1 MGMALVPDQKFSTF
15 QDGGDLDVDDIV
27 VGLRAG
33 INTRFTYTGEL
44 PPSYV
49 VPIANGGTGASS
61 ATDARINLGLEI
73 GVDVEAWSA
82 SLDAIAALA
91 GTGFIAQTGASTFA
105 EYTLTGTA
113 NQINIANGDGS
124 ATPVWSLSSTLN
136 CPGTFDIQSS
146 TAIDSIIDDDSMAT
160 ATATNISTSEAI
172 KAYVDAQVGGSG
184 QVNTVVGTANEI
196 DVDATDPVNPI
207 VSLSSTIDAPGTF
220 NIQSTTAINEIL
232 DEDDMVSD
240 SATGLATQQSIKAY
254 VDAQVGSSGG
264 YQSVQ
269 VFTAGGTWNRPAG
282 ISLVRIICVGA
293 GGGAGGTTSGG
304 GTSCS
309 GGGGGGG
316 TALLTLDVSAIS
328 SATVTIGSGGAGGAS
343 GGSTGSTGGTS
354 SFGAHC
360 SATGGAGGDG
370 MGSVSSDTAPGGA
383 GGTGA
388 SGDVNIPGGYG
399 GVGIARGGN
408 QTCLAGGGGNMLCP
422 STGYNTNA
430 TALGYGVGG
439 SGIAGGGIA
448 GRNGSDGIIIVY
460 EYL

>member
-1 MGMALVPDQKFSTF
+1 MPLVPDQKFSTF

-27 VGLRAG
+27 VGLREG

-172 KAYVDAQVGGSG
+172 KAYVD
-184 QVNTVVGTANEI
+184 
-196 DVDATDPVNPI
+196 D
-207 VSLSSTIDAPGTF
+207 
-220 NIQSTTAINEIL
+220 
-232 DEDDMVSD
+232 
-240 SATGLATQQSIKAY
+240 
-254 VDAQVGSSGG
+254 QVGSSGG

-304 GTSCS
+304 GTSTS

-316 TALLTLDVSAIS
+316 TALLTLDVSAVS
-328 SATVTIGSGGAGGAS
+328 SATVTIGSGGSGGGA
-343 GGSTGSTGGTS
+343 GATGSTGGTS

-360 SATGGAGGDG
+360 SATGGAGGAG
-370 MGSVSSDTAPGGA
+370 MGSVSSNTANGGA
-383 GGTGA
+383 GGTGS

-399 GVGIARGGN
+399 GISIARGGN
-408 QTCLAGGGGNMLCP
+408 ITCTGGGGGNYLCA
-422 STGYNTNA
+422 STGYNTNT

-439 SGIAGGGIA
+439 SGVLGGGIT
-448 GRNGSDGIIIVY
+448 GRAGSDGIIIVY